1 VSMDFGTA
9 TTTAQ
14 LVASVVGTVKTARD
28 LAKDIGNRELKET
41 IGDAYD
47 GLNDLRQRVLDL
59 DEENR
64 QLKADL
70 AKKAEIEGPLPPF
83 GYFIYKHLPEN
94 PLCPKC
100 YQAKE
105 STISYM
111 GPPQNWNRGM
121 RRQCRNCGHY
131 IYEKEMDLTPT
142 TVQSRR
148 PYRSQWG

>member
-70 AKKAEIEGPLPPF
+70 AKKA
-83 GYFIYKHLPEN
+83 
-94 PLCPKC
+94 
-100 YQAKE
+100 
-105 STISYM
+105 
-111 GPPQNWNRGM
+111 
-121 RRQCRNCGHY
+121 
-131 IYEKEMDLTPT
+131 
-142 TVQSRR
+142 
-148 PYRSQWG
+148 